1 MDKEVQIDRG
11 REKDTLTL
19 MVKELYDKINEYNE
33 KNPDNQINIMVI
45 SSDTKGGASFIIGK
59 VDILVK
65 EFYKDMSKHQCF
77 RQFFKRL

>member
-45 SSDTKGGASFIIGK
+45 SSDTKGGASFMVGE
-59 VDILVK
+59 VDILVNQ
-65 EFYKDMSKHQCF
+65 FYKDMSRHQCF